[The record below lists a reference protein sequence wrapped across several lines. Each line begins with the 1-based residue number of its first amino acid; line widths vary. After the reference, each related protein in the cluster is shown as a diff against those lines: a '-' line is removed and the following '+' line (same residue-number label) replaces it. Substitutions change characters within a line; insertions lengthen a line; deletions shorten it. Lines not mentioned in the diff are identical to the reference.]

1 MAKGKGN
8 KIYILTVEYNP
19 ETDAIEYIQ
28 EEIVDEMDLDAH
40 VYGEIDIEDNDFE
53 PEVLEY
59 IRGHY
64 NVGEA

>member
-8 KIYILTVEYNP
+8 KIYILTVEYSS
-19 ETDAIEYIQ
+19 ETDEIEYIQ
-28 EEIVDEMDLDAH
+28 EEIIDDVDLDSQL
-40 VYGEIDIEDNDFE
+40 YGEIDLEENDFE